1 MEVKL
6 LMQKCN
12 YCENHS
18 MEDLLFLKKWVKGS
32 YCSSE
37 CIINDMR
44 QHEALINYYDNVI
57 KSIDRTDDELYQ
69 ARKRKN
75 LLIQKL
81 TLIKS
86 LVKTGKLEY

>member
-1 MEVKL
+1 
-6 LMQKCN
+6 
-12 YCENHS
+12 
-18 MEDLLFLKKWVKGS
+18 
-32 YCSSE
+32 
-37 CIINDMR
+37 MR

-75 LLIQKL
+75 LLMQKL

-86 LVKTGKLEY
+86 LVKTGKLEYWTNKK